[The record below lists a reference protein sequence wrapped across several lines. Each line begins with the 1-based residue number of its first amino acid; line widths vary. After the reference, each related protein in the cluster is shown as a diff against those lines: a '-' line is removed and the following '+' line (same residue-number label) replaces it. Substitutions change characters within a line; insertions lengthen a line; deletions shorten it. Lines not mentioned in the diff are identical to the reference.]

1 MANVTISNPLDL
13 SPHEISA
20 GSYVLR
26 LVNPEN
32 GQPTLALNSTTNCD
46 FLLPNL
52 TENLSRSFL
61 EFNSVIPDT
70 APALNWL
77 SFHNGFLAPIDGMIL
92 STQGGVRLA
101 ELNNLPEYTTAV
113 WRANTDLKDFMTFP
127 CHSTNELT
135 VATVKEAGQ
144 LFNRIR
150 QAQVSP
156 PTADGIAGY
165 SGSSY
170 YINEAATAL
179 EAGSDDYTAVAKH
192 ITADAKCAA
201 GAGTGNVAMR
211 VRFPLNMLY
220 HSIFNLDKNLYF
232 NEQLRLTVR
241 FNQGSKWG
249 FESVTATA
257 AASFTAANSV
267 DSSATPSI
275 SGVCLRLAVETNES
289 IKASM
294 VSRVRDG
301 DGISL
306 RIPYPYVF
314 KGTGSSSTAVV
325 ESFIRKVNRG
335 NGDRLLRCYGLVLSA
350 SQVGRRYCSPHNGT
364 AVTPTKWSNYRWY
377 LDAKPLSDDVCDLL
391 GAGVG
396 TAWENHKNLF
406 LGSCYKGIKD
416 WLQSPVIIQ
425 DFSGVPQSKDF
436 PETDG
441 GASGLD
447 LAVEREIAF
456 QYTSVAASLNFWL
469 FYICQKVLTI
479 NKMGVSVL

>member
-32 GQPTLALNSTTNCD
+32 GQPSLAVSSTTNCD

-52 TENLSRSFL
+52 TTNLSRSFL
-61 EFNSVIPDT
+61 EFNLVWSDAGNT
-70 APALNWL
+70 TNYCH
-77 SFHNGFLAPIDGMIL
+77 FHNGFLAAIDGMIL
-92 STQGGVRLA
+92 STQGNVRLA
-101 ELNNLPEYTTAV
+101 EVNNIPEYTTAI
-113 WRANTDLKDFMTFP
+113 WRACTDLKDFMTFP
-127 CHSTNELT
+127 CHSNSELT
-135 VATVKEAGQ
+135 VATVTEAGQ
-144 LFNRIR
+144 YFNRIR
-150 QAQVSP
+150 AIQDLTGDPAYAASG
-156 PTADGIAGY
+156 ACINSEAGT
-165 SGSSY
+165 SQ
-170 YINEAATAL
+170 
-179 EAGSDDYTAVAKH
+179 EAGSDDYTAVSRYVSAVV
-192 ITADAKCAA
+192 I
-201 GAGTGNVAMR
+201 GANNGTGNLAMR
-211 VRFPLNMLY
+211 VRLPLNMIY

-241 FNQGSKWG
+241 FNQGAKFG
-249 FESVTATA
+249 FLSATSARSVA
-257 AASFTAANSV
+257 AASTDFATAPA
-267 DSSATPSI
+267 I

-289 IKASM
+289 IKSSM

-301 DGISL
+301 EGISL

-314 KGTGSSSTAVV
+314 KGTGSSSTGVV

-335 NGDRLLRCYGLVLSA
+335 NGDRLLRCYGLILSA
-350 SQVGRRYCSPHNGT
+350 AQTGARYCNSHNGT
-364 AVTPTKWSNYRWY
+364 AVAPIKWSNYRWY
-377 LDAKPLSDDVCDLL
+377 LDSKPLSDDVCDLL
-391 GAGVG
+391 GSGVG
-396 TAWENHKNLF
+396 TAWENHKNMF
-406 LGSCYKGIKD
+406 LGSCYKGMKD
-416 WLQSPVIIQ
+416 WLQSPVVIQ

-441 GASGLD
+441 GSSGLD